1 MSSHLAV
8 LGYIARGTA
17 FAGACG
23 QDVSLPR
30 TLSLSPESLTT
41 RLIPH
46 SICRELDGWTCLL
59 VCVGL
64 AWLAGD
70 GDCTC
75 PCLCHTNTSASHAV
89 VPTLPSCSSLFLCT
103 HVECA
108 VPTHKPGSTGRL
120 SPSTVCFLLFLPLSS
135 LFVPQPVSASISV
148 TSLSFLRVHPSAGA
162 F

>member
-17 FAGACG
+17 FAGECG

-75 PCLCHTNTSASHAV
+75 PSVCATLTPVPPMQSCPPFPAAPACSCALMWNVQYPHTSQGVLGGSAHPQSV
-89 VPTLPSCSSLFLCT
+89 SFSSCLFL
-103 HVECA
+103 
-108 VPTHKPGSTGRL
+108 
-120 SPSTVCFLLFLPLSS
+120 VCLFLNRS
-135 LFVPQPVSASISV
+135 LPPFQ
-148 TSLSFLRVHPSAGA
+148 
-162 F
+162 